1 MKQKGQSQFFTLG
14 KTHLMVVTMR
24 MMAEMKIQQP
34 RANFQEL
41 LQTPA
46 HLEQ

>member
-1 MKQKGQSQFFTLG
+1 
-14 KTHLMVVTMR
+14 